1 MRAMQATARLV
12 QLKGEQRAKG
22 RPRAVA
28 RAQGREHVEDGA
40 WLGLGL
46 GLRLG
51 LGSRLELGLGLGFGL
66 GLRFG
71 FGLRMGPVSCPES
84 NTNLGVLGTRAMAA
98 WSRARISPTSG
109 PVPKRATSLWL

>member
-1 MRAMQATARLV
+1 M
-12 QLKGEQRAKG
+12 
-22 RPRAVA
+22 
-28 RAQGREHVEDGA
+28 
-40 WLGLGL
+40 
-46 GLRLG
+46 
-51 LGSRLELGLGLGFGL
+51 
-66 GLRFG
+66 RFG